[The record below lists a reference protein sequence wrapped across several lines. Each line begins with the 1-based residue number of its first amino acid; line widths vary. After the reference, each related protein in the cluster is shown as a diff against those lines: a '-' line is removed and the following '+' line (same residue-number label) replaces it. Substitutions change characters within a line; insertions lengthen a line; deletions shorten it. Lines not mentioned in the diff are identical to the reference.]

1 MKGFETPWI
10 WYQSLQS
17 VVLIAHSGYCSH
29 IVSISFLIMRNLE
42 LVALLQVPIGAWYG
56 NGRKA
61 GWYSPFL
68 LACWD
73 PEAEEF
79 QSVCRVMSGFS
90 DAFYTASKERF
101 SSKHLLSG
109 PKPYYNTGES
119 PDVWFEAVEVWEI
132 RGADITLS
140 PVHKSAVGKLHGS
153 RGCSLR
159 FPRFIQVSLRDS
171 NLPRKCHFCIL
182 FCVKQASIGL
192 TLHNV
197 LNILDGPNLVGIH
210 FLFALGPG

>member
-1 MKGFETPWI
+1 M
-10 WYQSLQS
+10 
-17 VVLIAHSGYCSH
+17 
-29 IVSISFLIMRNLE
+29 
-42 LVALLQVPIGAWYG
+42 QVPIGAWYG

-90 DAFYTASKERF
+90 DAFYTAAKERF
-101 SSKHLLSG
+101 SSKHLLPG

-119 PDVWFEAVEVWEI
+119 PNVWFDAVEVWEI

-140 PVHKSAVGKLHGS
+140 PVHKAAVGKLHES

-159 FPRFIQVSLRDS
+159 FPRFIQVLIQ
-171 NLPRKCHFCIL
+171 LLKVIL
-182 FCVKQASIGL
+182 CKGWL
-192 TLHNV
+192 LHSSCYKMQ
-197 LNILDGPNLVGIH
+197 DYSRTQC
-210 FLFALGPG
+210 LG